1 MSMSAKGPQQSP
13 SSLSLLL
20 QTEFNTTVAPPMTLA
35 PTTEAPPLPCDG
47 IRYDYEVPIAVV
59 CGMCFVFGII
69 FTFFGY
75 RCFRAIMFLIGFILA
90 SVVIFLIC
98 LEESTLVIGV
108 NIGISLGVGVVCGL
122 ATMLFKVFG
131 LFVTGF
137 HAGML
142 LSAAVLVIL
151 EQVYHPDIIWVPLGI
166 TFGVGTI
173 CGLATLKFQR
183 HLVIIATGI
192 IGGAV
197 VATCADYYLELFRM
211 VEYVY
216 DRFRVQESH
225 APCWYSWL
233 ILGTWPVIALL
244 GIVIQ
249 YRVTARGYDHRDGK
263 KKMMKSHHVELHKIK
278 KHQSR
283 DGNEVRLQKYQN
295 LYRVRRCN
303 GDVVAVSYLQS
314 IQNHLSPEMQRIAS
328 TTHLPPEPVIPPPI
342 PPPPEMTTTLLSN
355 ASTTITTIGPVT
367 HIDDA
372 EIADV

>member
-1 MSMSAKGPQQSP
+1 MAQSPYLSP

-20 QTEFNTTVAPPMTLA
+20 QTALNNDTTLA
-35 PTTEAPPLPCDG
+35 PPLTLTPTTEVPMLPCDG
-47 IRYDYEVPIAVV
+47 IRYEYEVPIAVV

-75 RCFRAIMFLIGFILA
+75 RCFKAIMFLIGFLLA

-108 NIGISLGVGVVCGL
+108 NVGISVGVGVVCGL
-122 ATMLFKVFG
+122 ATMLFKAFG
-131 LFVTGF
+131 LFATGF
-137 HAGML
+137 HAGVL
-142 LSAAVLVIL
+142 LAGAALVAL
-151 EQVYHPDIIWVPLGI
+151 EQVYHPDVIWVPLG
-166 TFGVGTI
+166 TAFGVGAI
-173 CGLATLKFQR
+173 CGLATLKWQR
-183 HLVIIATGI
+183 HLVIIATAI
-192 IGGAV
+192 VGGAV

-216 DRFRVQESH
+216 DRFRVRESH
-225 APCWYSWL
+225 EPCWYSWL
-233 ILGTWPVIALL
+233 ILGTWPIIMLL

-249 YRVTARGYDHRDGK
+249 YRVTARGYSHKDGK
-263 KKMMKSHHVELHKIK
+263 KKVKSHHVEMHKLSK
-278 KHQSR
+278 QQSK

-328 TTHLPPEPVIPPPI
+328 TTHLPPEPIIAPPI
-342 PPPPEMTTTLLSN
+342 PPPPETTTTTLLSN
-355 ASTTITTIGPVT
+355 ASTTITTVGPVT

-372 EIADV
+372 DIADV